1 MCVADGV
8 FFDAEFKGDLS
19 ESTLLEDSRL
29 TGSAVSVQSV
39 KRREFLITRFSHCIN
54 AYSSLMVGLEPGY
67 SFMKKGSPMAETTRL
82 VPKFDG
88 SVVAGRD
95 RVR

>member
-1 MCVADGV
+1 
-8 FFDAEFKGDLS
+8 
-19 ESTLLEDSRL
+19 
-29 TGSAVSVQSV
+29 
-39 KRREFLITRFSHCIN
+39 
-54 AYSSLMVGLEPGY
+54 MVGLEPGY